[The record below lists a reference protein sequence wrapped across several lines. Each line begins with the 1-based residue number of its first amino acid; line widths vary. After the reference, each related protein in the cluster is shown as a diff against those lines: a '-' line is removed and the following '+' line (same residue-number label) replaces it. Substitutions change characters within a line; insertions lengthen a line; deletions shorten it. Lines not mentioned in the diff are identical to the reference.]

1 MQLADLKWTDVKAL
15 SPDTPVV
22 FPVAAHEQHGHHMP
36 LHTDSL
42 LLGEIVQH
50 AEEHVGSDIL
60 FAPLQWLGNSHHHM
74 DFPGTMSAEPRT
86 YLDMLTSNLKNFI
99 KHGFKRLVLLNGHGG
114 NMVPGSQV
122 VFELR
127 QKLRD
132 RHDLLLLS
140 TTYWDNGQPTE
151 LRDDF
156 VQTQMGHAGEWE
168 TSMMLI
174 IRPELVGDHPQ
185 FWRGQGCPACLGT
198 GYQGR
203 LGIYELLT
211 PSDEIRQLILQ
222 NVDSNT
228 IKQKAKLQGMRTL
241 REDGAQKVL
250 AGITSSAEVLRVTA
264 EG

>member
-42 LLGEIVQH
+42 LLGEIVRR

-86 YLDMLTSNLKNFI
+86 YLDMLTSSLENFI

-174 IRPELVGDHPQ
+174 IRPELVGDHTAAPEVP
-185 FWRGQGCPACLGT
+185 FGDAFPTATRGWTMPDRSDRGHIGSPAAATTEKG
-198 GYQGR
+198 
-203 LGIYELLT
+203 EALLNCFNKGVCEFLKRVR
-211 PSDEIRQLILQ
+211 DW
-222 NVDSNT
+222 
-228 IKQKAKLQGMRTL
+228 
-241 REDGAQKVL
+241 DG
-250 AGITSSAEVLRVTA
+250 SSWH
-264 EG
+264 G